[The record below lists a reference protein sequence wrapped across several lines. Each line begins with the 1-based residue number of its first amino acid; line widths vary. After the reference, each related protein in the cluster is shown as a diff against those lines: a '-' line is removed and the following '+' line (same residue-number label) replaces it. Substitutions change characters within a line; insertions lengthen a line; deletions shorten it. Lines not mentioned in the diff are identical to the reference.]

1 METETLRITEQD
13 IEQFKDA
20 CEEIHGIEFI
30 SYEGGNVLVEYEYK
44 HQLYYLGQ
52 MFQLKKRL
60 A

>member
-1 METETLRITEQD
+1 METETLIITKND
-13 IEQFKDA
+13 IEQFKNA
-20 CEEIHGIEFI
+20 CKEIHGLEFI
-30 SYEGGNVLVEYEYK
+30 SYEDEQAKVKYEYK